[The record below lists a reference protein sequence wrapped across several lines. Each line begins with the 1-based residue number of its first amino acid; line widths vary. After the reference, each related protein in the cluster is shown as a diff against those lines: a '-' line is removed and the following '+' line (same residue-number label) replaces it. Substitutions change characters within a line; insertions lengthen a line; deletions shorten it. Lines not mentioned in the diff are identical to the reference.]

1 MVWRKLS
8 CLNLGILSPG
18 PTCSPLSFLSLGW
31 GQQNTSIGTLWTNV
45 LFVDAVMGGLLGFQG
60 TKKIYVEKEK
70 QLPRHCHW
78 SIWWISRQ
86 SFHTGLG
93 SHAEGLVP
101 LCSPGWVQGR
111 PELAG
116 APSTWLS
123 CGGAGGPPGPQQ
135 RRVSKHHPLFAT

>member
-78 SIWWISRQ
+78 SI
-86 SFHTGLG
+86 
-93 SHAEGLVP
+93 
-101 LCSPGWVQGR
+101 
-111 PELAG
+111 
-116 APSTWLS
+116 
-123 CGGAGGPPGPQQ
+123 
-135 RRVSKHHPLFAT
+135 